1 MYIRRHGDILD
12 GMPVA
17 LITGGAKRVGRAIV
31 HRLCDGGFDI
41 AFTYLN
47 SVADADSLV
56 AEITSKGRKATAI
69 KADLTEPALAVAQIT
84 KVWKEAFGRLDL
96 LVNSA
101 SLYEPGTLAQTDSA
115 QIRRAYAIHVESPIL
130 LCQALAGALRAA
142 NGRVINMVDIQAE
155 KPVPQY
161 LAYCA
166 SKAALLNLTL
176 NLAREL
182 APQVTVNG
190 IAPGTVEWP
199 DGFPQA
205 KREKYLHRVPL
216 GRAGTPQD
224 VAELVYFL
232 ATAGSYITGQIIHLD
247 GGRSIT

>member
-1 MYIRRHGDILD
+1 MYIRRHADILD
-12 GMPVA
+12 AMPVA

-31 HRLCDGGFDI
+31 NRLCDGGFDI

-47 SVADADSLV
+47 SAADAQSLV
-56 AEITSKGRKATAI
+56 AEINSKGRKAIAI
-69 KADLTEPALAVAQIT
+69 KADLTDPPQAVSQIT
-84 KVWKEAFGRLDL
+84 KGWKEAFGRLNL

-101 SLYEPGTLAQTDSA
+101 SLYEEGTLAQTDSA

-130 LCQALAGALRAA
+130 LCQALAEALRAA
-142 NGRVINMVDIQAE
+142 SGRIVNMVDFQAE

-166 SKAALLNLTL
+166 SKAALVNLTL

-190 IAPGTVEWP
+190 IAPGIVEWP
-199 DGFPQA
+199 KDFPQME
-205 KREKYLHRVPL
+205 KDKYLKRVPL
-216 GRAGTPQD
+216 ARAGTPQD

-232 ATAGSYITGQIIHLD
+232 ATAGSYITGQIIRLD